1 MQIFEFRSLHSL
13 LDDNLLKL
21 FCFLD
26 LLFKFGALS
35 SIYSLLTLRTVEV
48 GKYDSGSVVTFLNLL
63 HDTLQVESV
72 TTTQNYTRLLTNF
85 CKRNRLAGCDLP
97 ARRISPSQQLPS
109 HRENHHLDDD
119 QARHRC
125 VYVVRALMLV
135 PALQGDIRQKV
146 RGRITGTRYPL
157 DAVLTCY

>member
-48 GKYDSGSVVTFLNLL
+48 SKDDSGSVVTFLNLL
-63 HDTLQVESV
+63 HDAFQVESV
-72 TTTQNYTRLLTNF
+72 TATQNYAWILTNF
-85 CKRNRLAGCDLP
+85 
-97 ARRISPSQQLPS
+97 
-109 HRENHHLDDD
+109 
-119 QARHRC
+119 
-125 VYVVRALMLV
+125 
-135 PALQGDIRQKV
+135 
-146 RGRITGTRYPL
+146 
-157 DAVLTCY
+157 